1 MTNFLTKGFE
11 WMAVRFE
18 GGAET
23 LSFLEIV
30 DGGDRRMFWASIRLT
45 PTDDGDYEF
54 VAYPKDRRGLVKSV
68 PNALTVDEAKEAIVE
83 FLMDEGVIPLEHIVN
98 EY

>member
-30 DGGDRRMFWASIRLT
+30 DGGDRRMFWASINLT
-45 PTDDGDYEF
+45 PTDDGYEF
-54 VAYPKDRRGLVKSV
+54 VAYLKDRGGLKKSV
-68 PNALTVDEAKEAIVE
+68 PNAPTVDEAKEAIVE
-83 FLMDEGVIPLEHIVN
+83 FLMDEGVLPLEHVVN